1 MTELELRQS
10 VVNIVRSWLGWSEA
24 NGKFRAIID
33 LYNTQKPLPRGYKL
47 QYDDEWCAATVT
59 AAGIQT
65 GLEDIIFGECSCSR
79 MVALYQKAGRWME
92 DDAYTPQIGDI
103 VMYRWDDGTNYATTD
118 NTSSPNHVGMVAEVN
133 GRVLT
138 IIEGNRGQKVATR
151 SLFINGRYI
160 RGYCLPDYASK
171 AESEDDDM
179 ITQEQ
184 FDAMMDNWLERR
196 AKEPADDW
204 AKPYIQEAI
213 DAGLMTDVGGSIERP
228 QGFVTRQ
235 ELATVAAALTKK

>member
-10 VVNIVRSWLGWSEA
+10 VVNIMRSWLGWSEA
-24 NGKFRAIID
+24 NRKFRAIID

-59 AAGIQT
+59 AAGIQA

-92 DDAYTPQIGDI
+92 DDAYKPQIGDI
-103 VMYRWDDGTNYATTD
+103 VMYRWDDGINYASTD

-138 IIEGNRGQKVATR
+138 IIEGNKGQKVATR
-151 SLFINGRYI
+151 SLFVNGRYI
-160 RGYCLPDYASK
+160 RGYCLPDYKSK
-171 AESEDDDM
+171 SEEDDDM
-179 ITQEQ
+179 SYEQ
-184 FDAMMDNWLERR
+184 FEQYMNRYLTERN
-196 AKEPADDW
+196 AKPADDW
-204 AKPYIQEAI
+204 AKPYIQDAI
-213 DAGLMTDVGGSIERP
+213 DAGAMTDVGGTIERP
-228 QGFVTRQ
+228 QGFITRQ
-235 ELATVAAALTKK
+235 EMAVVAAALSKK

>member
-10 VVNIVRSWLGWSEA
+10 VVNIMRSWLGRSEA
-24 NGKFRAIID
+24 NGKFRDIID

-59 AAGIQT
+59 AAGIQA

-79 MVALYQKAGRWME
+79 MVARYQKAGRWME
-92 DDAYTPQIGDI
+92 DDAYKPQIGDI

-138 IIEGNRGQKVATR
+138 IIEGNKGQKVATR
-151 SLFINGRYI
+151 SLFVNGRYI
-160 RGYCLPDYASK
+160 RGYCLPDYKSK
-171 AESEDDDM
+171 SEEDDDM
-179 ITQEQ
+179 SYEQ
-184 FDAMMDNWLERR
+184 FEQYMNRYLTERN
-196 AKEPADDW
+196 AKPADDW
-204 AKPYIQEAI
+204 AKPYIQDAI
-213 DAGLMTDVGGSIERP
+213 DAGAMTDVGGTIERP
-228 QGFVTRQ
+228 QGFITRQ
-235 ELATVAAALTKK
+235 EMAVVAAALSKK